1 MMWEALA
8 KIAEFGALLITKLWP
23 SKAEAKGEVK
33 AKPRDIATAQRSAEA
48 ADREGKIA
56 SARAKK

>member
-1 MMWEALA
+1 MWTAIAKLA
-8 KIAEFGALLITKLWP
+8 ELGVLLVTKLWP
-23 SKAEAKGEVK
+23 SKAEAT
-33 AKPRDIATAQRSAEA
+33 ASPRDIATAQRSAEA